1 MLKVGGFIME
11 NNCCSCAVLGNR
23 IVLSCSGASN
33 FGQISNSLAVEMQ
46 SRGMG
51 NMSCLAAVAAG
62 LESYLKS
69 AREADQL
76 VVIDGCNVACGQK
89 IMQASGLENY
99 TYFVVSDKLPDINKE
114 KTYYEVAKHTDAMG
128 WID

>member
-1 MLKVGGFIME
+1 ME
-11 NNCCSCAVLGNR
+11 NNCCSCSVLGNR
-23 IVLSCSGASN
+23 IVMSCSGASN

-51 NMSCLAAVAAG
+51 NMSCLAAVGAG
-62 LESYLKS
+62 LSGYIKS

-89 IMQASGLENY
+89 IMEATGIKDY
-99 TYFVVSDKLPDINKE
+99 VYFVVSNKLPDVKKE
-114 KTYYEVAKHTDAMG
+114 KIYDEIAEHTQALWDKL
-128 WID
+128 IESL

>member
-1 MLKVGGFIME
+1 ME
-11 NNCCSCAVLGNR
+11 NNCCSCAALGSR

-62 LESYLKS
+62 LEGYLKS

-89 IMQASGLENY
+89 IMQAAAIENY
-99 TYFVVSDKLPDINKE
+99 TYFVVSDNLPDVTKE
-114 KTYYEVAKHTDAMG
+114 KAYDQIAKNTQTLWDYL
-128 WID
+128 IESL